1 MATKHEI
8 NRMAKFNIPY
18 KLVGNT
24 FVVNKK
30 GKIKEG
36 VYIIDK
42 VSGIIAQITFV
53 YKDGTFLAPTAYEP
67 SSPTGY
73 GEHRF
78 HPSDR
83 KHKNGF
89 DFIAV

>member
-1 MATKHEI
+1 MATNYEI
-8 NRMAKFNIPY
+8 KRMAKFKTPY

-24 FVVNKK
+24 YVVNKK
-30 GKIKEG
+30 GEIKEG

-53 YKDGTFLAPTAYEP
+53 YVDGTFLAPTAYEV

-78 HPSDR
+78 HPSDE

-89 DFIAV
+89 DFIKV